1 MALFNFGGPGWFND
15 VFEVEIK
22 LDSSRKVSLKGFLLE
37 QNVPLYR
44 SDEKVTGKVVVKS
57 PPNRTVYHYGI
68 TIELESS
75 IQFYESL
82 NSVSVSPS
90 SEAACV
96 QISKDG
102 AITGEVEVPFELDL
116 ALCKNKDGSPVLESY
131 DGEKFDVRHTLVVTI
146 KRPWYTFNVT
156 RVASIAI
163 QHISPAPPSD
173 AEARLVPTQLAVVPR
188 TPVVEVDDCG
198 GKCTFSYGRAHWN
211 IGDTLSGAI
220 AFSELE
226 KPIAMLK
233 LLLYKIE
240 VADGDTQEKSIKEL
254 IIVSP
259 TAAIAPKPAAPVEGG
274 AVPAPTAPAVTPV
287 PAVDGAK
294 LANVRTD
301 PIRSNEVLPLAF
313 VLQADESEGVTLGPT
328 YDELNE
334 SENPVNVHHYLRL
347 FMEDVDGKK
356 AWNTHEIIL
365 YRSKLAGLSSVEV

>member
-1 MALFNFGGPGWFND
+1 MALFNLGGPGWFND
-15 VFEVEIK
+15 VFEVDIK
-22 LDSSRKVSLKGFLLE
+22 LDSARKVSLKGFLLE

-44 SDEKVTGKVVVKS
+44 SDEKVTGKIIVKS
-57 PPNRTVYHYGI
+57 PPNRTVSHYGL

-102 AITGEVEVPFELDL
+102 AITGEVEIPFELDL

-131 DGEKFDVRHTLVVTI
+131 DGEKFDVRHTLVATV

-163 QHISPAPPSD
+163 QTVGPAPPTD

-188 TPVVEVDDCG
+188 NPVIEVDDCG
-198 GKCTFSYGRAHWN
+198 GKCSFSYGRAHWN
-211 IGDTLSGAI
+211 IGDTLTGTI

-226 KPIAMLK
+226 KPLVSLK

-254 IIVSP
+254 TIVSTTP
-259 TAAIAPKPAAPVEGG
+259 PVPKPAVEGQPAPV
-274 AVPAPTAPAVTPV
+274 
-287 PAVDGAK
+287 VDASK
-294 LANVRTD
+294 LANVRSE
-301 PIRSNEVLPLAF
+301 PIKSGEVLPVAF

-328 YDELNE
+328 YDELNDA
-334 SENPVNVHHYLRL
+334 ENPVNVHHYMRL
-347 FMEDVDGKK
+347 FMEDGDGKK

-365 YRSKLAGLSSVEV
+365 YRSKLSGLSSVEV

>member
-1 MALFNFGGPGWFND
+1 MLLLFASGGPGWFND
-15 VFEVEIK
+15 VFEVDIR

-44 SDEKVTGKVVVKS
+44 SDEKITGKVVVKS
-57 PPNRTVYHYGI
+57 PPNRTVSHYGL

-82 NSVSVSPS
+82 NSVSVSPA

-96 QISKDG
+96 QVSKDG
-102 AITGEVEVPFELDL
+102 SITGEVEIPFELDL
-116 ALCKNKDGSPVLESY
+116 ALCKNKDGSPVLDSY
-131 DGEKFDVRHTLVVTI
+131 DGEKFDVRHTLVVTV

-156 RVASIAI
+156 RVASVAI
-163 QHISPAPPSD
+163 QTVAPAPPTD

-211 IGDTLSGAI
+211 VGDTLTGTI

-226 KPIAMLK
+226 KPITLLK

-240 VADGDTQEKSIKEL
+240 VADGDTQEKSVKEL
-254 IIVSP
+254 TIVSP
-259 TAAIAPKPAAPVEGG
+259 TPPLPPKPTTAEG
-274 AVPAPTAPAVTPV
+274 ALPAPPADVS
-287 PAVDGAK
+287 K
-294 LANVRTD
+294 LSNVRTD
-301 PIRSNEVLPLAF
+301 PINSGEVLPVAF

-328 YDELNE
+328 YDELNDA
-334 SENPVNVHHYLRL
+334 ENPVNVHYYLRL
-347 FMEDVDGKK
+347 YMEDGGAKK

-365 YRSKLAGLSSVEV
+365 YRSKLSGLSSVEV